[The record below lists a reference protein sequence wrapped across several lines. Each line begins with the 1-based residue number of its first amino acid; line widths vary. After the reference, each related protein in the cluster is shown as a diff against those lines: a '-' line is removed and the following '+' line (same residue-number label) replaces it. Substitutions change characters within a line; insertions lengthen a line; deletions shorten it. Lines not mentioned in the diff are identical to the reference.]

1 MKRAGQLMGRIA
13 DPDNLRLA
21 FWKARKGKTYAT
33 GVAHYRVN
41 LDENLSRLR
50 EQLLSGEVDV
60 GKYHYFKIYE
70 PKERKICAAA
80 FDEQVLHHALMQ
92 VCDPCFER
100 LQIFD
105 SYATRRGKG
114 THAALERA
122 KKFTHRYE
130 WFLKLDVRKFFDSI
144 HHGVVQQQVGR
155 LIKDGLV
162 LHIFSKILDSY
173 HVEPGRG
180 LPIGNLTSQYFANH
194 YPAGLDHFIKENLR
208 IGAYVRYMDDMVLWH
223 NDKEALKTA
232 LPAIRH
238 YVASQLLCDLKPVQ
252 LNRTTTGLPFLG
264 YHVFPHHLRLLQ
276 QSKQRYI
283 RKLALA
289 ETRLNTGEWSEAAY
303 QRHVEPLLAF
313 TQHADVTGFHRKILQ
328 SI

>member
-21 FWKARKGKTYAT
+21 FWKARKGKTHAM
-33 GVAHYRVN
+33 GVAHYRAS
-41 LDENLSRLR
+41 LDENLSCLR
-50 EQLLSGEVDV
+50 EQLLSGDVDV
-60 GKYHYFKIYE
+60 GKYHYFKIFE

-80 FDEQVLHHALMQ
+80 FDEQVLHHALMNI
-92 VCDPCFER
+92 CDPCFER
-100 LQIFD
+100 VQIFD

-122 KKFTHRYE
+122 KTFTHRYA

-144 HHGVVQQQVGR
+144 HHGVVQQQVSR

-173 HVEPGRG
+173 HVEPDRG

-194 YPAGLDHFIKENLR
+194 YLVSLDHFIKGDLR

-223 NDKEALKTA
+223 QDKETLKAALS
-232 LPAIRH
+232 AIRD
-238 YVASQLLCDLKPVQ
+238 YVATQLLCELKPVQ
-252 LNRTTTGLPFLG
+252 LNRTSTGLPFLG
-264 YHVFPHHLRLLQ
+264 YHVFPHHVRLLQ

-289 ETRLNTGEWSEAAY
+289 ETHLSTGAWSEAGY
-303 QRHVEPLLAF
+303 RRHVAPLVAF
-313 TQHADVTGFHRKILQ
+313 TQQADVKGFHRKIHQ
-328 SI
+328 NI